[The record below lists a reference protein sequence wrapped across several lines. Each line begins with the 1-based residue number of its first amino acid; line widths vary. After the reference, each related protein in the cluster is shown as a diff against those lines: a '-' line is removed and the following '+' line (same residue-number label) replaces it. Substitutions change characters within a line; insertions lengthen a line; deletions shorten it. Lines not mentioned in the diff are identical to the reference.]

1 MPPTSS
7 ARAQYLAGA
16 ELEQNMSKTP
26 LTITFI
32 MGIQTNQHINTVFN
46 PLFPPPPMAKE
57 SCRHTTK
64 TIYTIYTMIKP
75 TIINYDKTMIKIFN

>member
-1 MPPTSS
+1 
-7 ARAQYLAGA
+7 
-16 ELEQNMSKTP
+16 
-26 LTITFI
+26 

-75 TIINYDKTMIKIFN
+75 TIINYDKTMIKPCQLDVNNFQLRPA